1 MIAHVKPLGSLLCGA
16 LLACA
21 PMITQSQP
29 KDGLAHNQ
37 EMARV
42 QLQAMANQHIDSAR
56 TAVAVLEKDPLMTE
70 ALRWSKGVFILPSYR
85 RAALAIGASGGTGV
99 LLRKR
104 ENGSWSAPAFFKL
117 GTLGIGLQAGVEA
130 GPFVFVLLN
139 DKAMQQFLQR
149 NSFSVSADA
158 GLTVRNWKKVAR
170 GTVGKGDVIAWS
182 SAKGIFADVAAV
194 SVDDIRYDEQL
205 TDAYYHRTLSAGDV
219 LEDRVSNDQAQGLQ
233 QALAAAS
240 APDR

>member
-1 MIAHVKPLGSLLCGA
+1 MIAHMKPLGSLLCGT

-21 PMITQSQP
+21 PMLALTQP
-29 KDGLAHNQ
+29 KEGLASDQ
-37 EMARV
+37 EVAKV
-42 QLQAMANQHIDSAR
+42 QLQAMANQHVDNAR
-56 TAVAVLEKDPLMTE
+56 TAVALLEKDTLMTE

-139 DKAMQQFLQR
+139 DRAIQQFLQR
-149 NSFSVSADA
+149 SSFSVSADA

-170 GTVGKGDVIAWS
+170 ATVGKGDVIAWS
-182 SAKGIFADVAAV
+182 SAKGLFADAVAV

-205 TDAYYHRTLSAGDV
+205 TDAYYHRTLSASDM
-219 LEDRVSNDQAQGLQ
+219 LADHVSNDQAQGLQ
-233 QALAAAS
+233 QALATAS

>member
-1 MIAHVKPLGSLLCGA
+1 MIAYMKPLGSLLCGA
-16 LLACA
+16 LLACVPA
-21 PMITQSQP
+21 QAWSQP
-29 KDGLAHNQ
+29 KDGLASDQ

-42 QLQAMANQHIDSAR
+42 QLQAAANQHIDSAR
-56 TAVAVLEKDPLMTE
+56 TAVAVLAKDPLMTE
-70 ALRWSKGVFILPSYR
+70 ALRWSKGVFILPAYR

-99 LLRKR
+99 LLGKR
-104 ENGSWSAPAFFKL
+104 GDGSWSAPAFFKL
-117 GTLGIGLQAGVEA
+117 GALGIGLQAGVEA

-139 DKAMQQFLQR
+139 DKAMQQFQQR
-149 NSFSVSADA
+149 SSFSVSADA

-182 SAKGIFADVAAV
+182 GTKGLFADAVAV
-194 SVDDIRYDEQL
+194 SVDDIRYDEPL
-205 TDAYYHRTLSAGDV
+205 TDAYYHRTLALGDV
-219 LEDRVSNDQAQGLQ
+219 LADHVSNDQAQGLQ

>member
-1 MIAHVKPLGSLLCGA
+1 MIAYIKPLGSLLCGT
-16 LLACA
+16 LLACV
-21 PMITQSQP
+21 PMLALTQP
-29 KDGLAHNQ
+29 KEGLASNQ
-37 EMARV
+37 EIAKV
-42 QLQAMANQHIDSAR
+42 QLQKTANQYVDNAR
-56 TAVAVLEKDPLMTE
+56 TAVALLEKDTLMTE

-117 GTLGIGLQAGVEA
+117 GTLGIGLQAGVET

-139 DKAMQQFLQR
+139 DRAMQQFLQR
-149 NSFSVSADA
+149 SSFSVSADA

-182 SAKGIFADVAAV
+182 SAKGLFADAVAV
-194 SVDDIRYDEQL
+194 SVDDISYDEQL
-205 TDAYYHRTLSAGDV
+205 TGAYYHHTLSAGDV
-219 LEDRVSNDQAQGLQ
+219 LADRVSNDQAQGLQ
-233 QALAAAS
+233 QALATAS